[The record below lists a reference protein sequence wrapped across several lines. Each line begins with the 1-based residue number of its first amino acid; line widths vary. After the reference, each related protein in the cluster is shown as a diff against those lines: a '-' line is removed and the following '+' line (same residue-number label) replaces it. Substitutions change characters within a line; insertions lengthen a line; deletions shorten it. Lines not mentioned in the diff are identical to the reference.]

1 MPLPRLVRRTV
12 ALVAAC
18 AAIDATITASPL
30 AAQNTQPHP
39 DIPDIYQPGECHAP
53 PFPAQLPPLDS
64 VVDST
69 RLATALKSA
78 GVDKALVF
86 GLRLGALA
94 TVPRARV
101 IQKMV
106 SGQVAD
112 RALREVDAA
121 LRVPPTD
128 RDWAFRLRVEV
139 DPDLVMTLERSE
151 VCAAVPGPRGLQ
163 MRTFA
168 VPSESLAQI
177 RREAEDAAIRRR
189 ALLHRVLVDAK
200 GHVVAVELVH
210 SSGDATMD
218 EKEATAL
225 QRRGFNPTKLDGLAV
240 SAWVV
245 VSGDR

>member
-12 ALVAAC
+12 ALLAAC

-30 AAQNTQPHP
+30 AAQDTQPHT
-39 DIPDIYQPGECHAP
+39 DIPGSYQAGECHAP
-53 PFPAQLPPLDS
+53 TFPAQLPPLDG

-112 RALREVDAA
+112 RALREV
-121 LRVPPTD
+121 PPTD

-168 VPSESLAQI
+168 VPSESLARI

-189 ALLHRVLVDAK
+189 ALVHRVLVDAK
-200 GHVVAVELVH
+200 GQVVAVEVVH

-225 QRRGFNPTKLDGLAV
+225 QRRGFTPTKLDGLAV